1 MRDPIDKK
9 SLKEDIESRIM
20 TGNSKQQIYEEL
32 IPIYGERITIAE
44 ALQNIP
50 TLERRQKYQRTNR
63 LLLVLLSLTAAIDL
77 LNMNSIPIPL
87 IWDGY
92 LIYVVAYYK
101 VNNYLWI
108 WFRAGLSLLLITILI
123 ISSFTNAKNFHFDKS
138 TASIIYM
145 GIVLLLLLT
154 TALIS
159 YRLDKKICP
168 EFKEKKVWFTDSNGN
183 EKLKIVHEFID

>member
-1 MRDPIDKK
+1 MREPIDKK

-50 TLERRQKYQRTNR
+50 TLERRQKYQRINR

-92 LIYVVAYYK
+92 LIYVVA
-101 VNNYLWI
+101 
-108 WFRAGLSLLLITILI
+108 
-123 ISSFTNAKNFHFDKS
+123 
-138 TASIIYM
+138 
-145 GIVLLLLLT
+145 
-154 TALIS
+154 
-159 YRLDKKICP
+159 
-168 EFKEKKVWFTDSNGN
+168 
-183 EKLKIVHEFID
+183 